1 MKKILFAVF
10 ALAALASCTNNEVIE
25 LNQQAI
31 AFGDVFVDNA
41 TRADYSGNRDIQ
53 SFKVYGTVTGSEQNP
68 VKIFNGATVSRPDG
82 LATGT
87 YKDEMAW
94 NCDVIQYWVS
104 NAAYKFAAIVDA
116 TSIACDTETHLLP
129 ETINFTVTDGDG
141 DLLYAEEVAET
152 DENATPN
159 VSMVAFTFNHLLSKV
174 QFNITN
180 SIGAGYSIKVTGI
193 SVGGALDKGVY
204 TVDGGTWAKATDAAK
219 LATPLSFG
227 TTDVLANGAS
237 AVASHTCQ
245 ILPLEQ
251 KLDITITY
259 EIYYGGQLLST
270 NTKTGSVNKPFAK
283 DTVYSINAAITGSK
297 IQFTVSSVAGFTY
310 SGDITLE

>member
-41 TRADYSGNRDIQ
+41 TRADYSGGRDIQ
-53 SFKVYGTVTGSEQNP
+53 RFKVYGTVEGNSNTVQIFTGADVERPEGLIGYS
-68 VKIFNGATVSRPDG
+68 AT
-82 LATGT
+82 
-87 YKDEMAW
+87 AW
-94 NCDVIQYWVS
+94 NCNVTQYWVPD
-104 NAAYKFAAIVDA
+104 AEYKFAAIVDA
-116 TSIACDTETHLLP
+116 NSIAYNTEPPLLP

-141 DLLYAEEVAET
+141 DLLYAEAEAET
-152 DENATPN
+152 DENATPD
-159 VSMVAFTFNHLLSKV
+159 VSMVAFSFKHLLSKV
-174 QFNITN
+174 QFKITN

-193 SVGGALDKGVY
+193 SVDGALDKGVY
-204 TVDGGTWAKATDAAK
+204 TVAGDGAWEKATDAAK

-227 TTDVLANGAS
+227 TTDVLANGVS

-245 ILPLEQ
+245 ILPLEQKQ

-270 NTKTGSVNKPFAK
+270 NTKAGSVDQTFAK
-283 DTVYSINAAITGSK
+283 DTVYSINAAITGSR
-297 IQFTVSSVAGFTY
+297 IQFTVSSVAGFTN
-310 SGDITLE
+310 SGNITLE